1 MTASAARARPLT
13 RWIAPTEPA
22 SDIVSRLAAD
32 LKLPATVC
40 RLLAV
45 RGYDQP
51 EAARTFLRPR
61 LEQLHAPLLMRG
73 MDAAV
78 ERLSRAVR
86 DGETVLVHGDYD
98 VDGMVSTTIL
108 VRTLRHLGGKAVP
121 FIPHRVTD
129 GYDLSAAGVLAA
141 RAANASVLVTCDCGT
156 SACGPVDE
164 LTQGGIDVVI
174 TDHHLPSAPAPQCLA
189 VLNPRVPG
197 CDYPDKDLCAAGVA
211 FKLSIA
217 LLEAMHAS
225 TNIALRML
233 DLVALATIAD
243 VAPLRGENRIMVRYG
258 LRLMEETQHPGLK
271 ALLLSSGLA
280 EKGITAGRVGFILA
294 PRLNAVGRLGAAM
307 RGVELLLTDD
317 PGHANTIARELEEM
331 NRSRQDLDKDTL
343 ADARTMLERESASP
357 VGIVLASPNWHPGV
371 IGIVASRLVEEY
383 YRPVVLI
390 AVKDGVGKG
399 SGRSIPP
406 FDLHGGLLECRDLL
420 QRFGGHRAAAG
431 ITISEDRIPEF
442 AQCFDAVAKARLT
455 EEQLVPELRVDI
467 EVPIDEAGA
476 ELETLLRHFEPFG
489 MGNPAP
495 VLASRGVRLAGPP
508 RVIGVQGLKLR
519 LARRVGELEAV
530 WWQGGDRSSE
540 FASGASI
547 DVAYRLELDHY
558 FQPPRLVA
566 RVVDAHF

>member
-1 MTASAARARPLT
+1 MTTSAARVRPLT

-22 SDIVSRLAAD
+22 TDLVARLAAE

-45 RGYDQP
+45 RGYHEP

-61 LEQLHAPLLMRG
+61 LEQLHPPKLMRG
-73 MDAAV
+73 MEAAV
-78 ERLSRAVR
+78 ERLARAVR

-108 VRTLRHLGGKAVP
+108 VRTLRHLGGRVIP

-141 RAANASVLVTCDCGT
+141 RAAKASVLVTCDCGT

-164 LTQGGIDVVI
+164 LMQGGIDVVI
-174 TDHHLPSAPAPQCLA
+174 TDHHLPSSPAPQCLA

-217 LLEAMHAS
+217 LLEEMHAS
-225 TNIALRML
+225 TNIAFRML
-233 DLVALATIAD
+233 DLVALATVAD
-243 VAPLRGENRIMVRYG
+243 VAPLRGENRILVRYG
-258 LRLMEETQHPGLK
+258 LRLMEETQHPGLR
-271 ALLLSSGLA
+271 ALLLSSGIA
-280 EKGITAGRVGFILA
+280 DKGITAGRVGYILA
-294 PRLNAVGRLGAAM
+294 PRLNAVGRLGQAM
-307 RGVELLLTDD
+307 RGVELLLSDD
-317 PGHANTIARELEEM
+317 AGHANTIARELEEM

-343 ADARTMLERESASP
+343 AEARAMLERETACP
-357 VGIVLASPNWHPGV
+357 VGVVLASPNWHPGV

-399 SGRSIPP
+399 SGRSIAP
-406 FDLHGGLLECRDLL
+406 FDLHGGLSECREVLE
-420 QRFGGHRAAAG
+420 RFGGHRAAAG
-431 ITISEDRIPEF
+431 LTISEERIPEF
-442 AQCFDAVAKARLT
+442 AQCFDAVARARLT
-455 EEQLVPELRVDI
+455 DEQLVPELRVDI
-467 EVPIDEAGA
+467 ELPIDEAGA
-476 ELETLLRHFEPFG
+476 ELEVLLRHFEPFG

-508 RVIGVQGLKLR
+508 RVIGAQGLKLR
-519 LARRVGELEAV
+519 LAKSGGELEAV
-530 WWQGGDRSSE
+530 WWQGGERSGE
-540 FASGASI
+540 FVSGATI

-566 RVVDAHF
+566 RVVDARS

>member
-86 DGETVLVHGDYD
+86 DGERVLVHGDYD